1 MKGRLVLAK
10 KNKLVIP
17 NAQKALDML
26 KMEIASDIGYNPP
39 SDMKDKMYPALVNGL
54 AVKEMVRMGE
64 KMITNNMPSQFR
76 PQINKD
82 FHNLKR

>member
-1 MKGRLVLAK
+1 MASR
-10 KNKLVIP
+10 NKLIVP
-17 NAQKALDML
+17 ESKQALDML
-26 KMEIASDIGYNPP
+26 KMEIASDIGYTPP

-64 KMITNNMPSQFR
+64 KMITNNKPSQFKA
-76 PQINKD
+76 QINKD